1 MRLVNAHLKTTTF
14 TEQGPTMHVL
24 TQGLSI
30 ATICCCP
37 LPIVILLLLSQNMYY
52 TINAIINHAEKVT
65 LLLQLFLI
73 A

>member
-1 MRLVNAHLKTTTF
+1 MRLVNAHLKTTIF

-24 TQGLSI
+24 TQGLS
-30 ATICCCP
+30 ICCCP

-52 TINAIINHAEKVT
+52 TINAIINHAEM
-65 LLLQLFLI
+65 LLQLFLI